1 MPKHNLIDAF
11 RQMIVSSI
19 VSNGSKNDNRDFVP
33 VLEKSA
39 TRPVVVVADKG
50 YDLNAN
56 HKFVDSKKS
65 VSLIPVKK
73 NVRRGL
79 YRWKMHAKFSE
90 LVYCRRSL
98 TETVFSVIKRKF
110 GECVYAQNENM
121 QIVEVSFMNFVY
133 FETCFK
139 SLKHTKSISFKTTCT
154 SWFRCRLLLCG

>member
-1 MPKHNLIDAF
+1 MLID
-11 RQMIVSSI
+11 
-19 VSNGSKNDNRDFVP
+19 KNDNKDFIP

-39 TRPVVVVADKG
+39 TRPVVAAADKG

-65 VSLIPVKK
+65 VSMILVKK
-73 NVRRGL
+73 NVHRGL

-98 TETVFSVIKRKF
+98 NETVFSVIKRKF
-110 GECVYAQNENM
+110 GECVYSRNENM
-121 QIVEVSFMNFVY
+121 PIVEVSFMNLVY

-139 SLKHTKSISFKTTCT
+139 SLKPINCIGFKTTCT
-154 SWFRCRLLLCG
+154 GWFRCRLLLC